1 MEHSQIEILDNAN
14 TPAIDADIQKTLA
27 AFFLSFESKLTARE
41 YMAAAREFLSLIGPD
56 ITELSE
62 LRRDHLIFYQ
72 SWLRERGRSR
82 KTILKKMSAVSS
94 LCKHLAH
101 EGIVERDLS
110 YGLKRP
116 PSTNKK
122 KRQTLATM
130 K

>member
-1 MEHSQIEILDNAN
+1 LEDSQAKILEAPNLSILDDN
-14 TPAIDADIQKTLA
+14 TQKSMA
-27 AFFLSFESKLTARE
+27 AFFLSFESRLTARE
-41 YMAAAREFLSLIGPD
+41 YMGASREFLALISPD
-56 ITELSE
+56 IEKLSD
-62 LRRDHLIFYQ
+62 LSRDHLIFYQ

-101 EGIVERDLS
+101 EGVVDRDLS

-122 KRQTLATM
+122 ETADFS
-130 K
+130 